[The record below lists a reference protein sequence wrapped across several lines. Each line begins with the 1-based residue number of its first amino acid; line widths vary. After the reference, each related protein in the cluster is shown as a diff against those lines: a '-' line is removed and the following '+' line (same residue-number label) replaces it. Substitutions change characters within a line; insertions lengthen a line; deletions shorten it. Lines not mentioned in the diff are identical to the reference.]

1 MFITKERIMAKDAGS
16 MFLMIILGGVL
27 GGYVGELLGLMVPAG
42 IFHDIFTRG
51 FTLGFD
57 TPITLDLRIIVLT
70 FGIKILL
77 NVLGV
82 VGMILGLYYS
92 K

>member
-1 MFITKERIMAKDAGS
+1 MAKNAGS
-16 MFLMIILGGVL
+16 AFLMIVLGGVL
-27 GGYVGELLGLMVPAG
+27 GGYVGELLGLLVPTG
-42 IFHDIFTRG
+42 ILHTIFTQG

-57 TPITLDLRIIVLT
+57 NPITLDLRIIVLT

-77 NVLGV
+77 NIFGV
-82 VGMILGLYYS
+82 AGMILGLYYS

>member
-1 MFITKERIMAKDAGS
+1 MARNAGS
-16 MFLMIILGGVL
+16 TILMIVLGGIL
-27 GGYVGELLGLMVPAG
+27 GGYVGELLGLLVPTG
-42 IFHDIFTRG
+42 ILHTIFTQS
-51 FTLGFD
+51 LPIGFD
-57 TPITLDLRIIVLT
+57 TPMVLDLRIIILT

-77 NVLGV
+77 NVFSV

>member
-1 MFITKERIMAKDAGS
+1 
-16 MFLMIILGGVL
+16 L
-27 GGYVGELLGLMVPAG
+27 VPTG
-42 IFHDIFTRG
+42 MLHTIFTQG

-57 TPITLDLRIIVLT
+57 NPITLDLRIIVLT

-77 NVLGV
+77 NIFGV
-82 VGMILGLYYS
+82 AGMILGLYYS

>member
-1 MFITKERIMAKDAGS
+1 MAKDTGS
-16 MFLMIILGGVL
+16 TILMIILGGIL
-27 GGYVGELLGLMVPAG
+27 GGYVGELLGLLVPTG
-42 IFHDIFTRG
+42 ILHDIFTRG

-57 TPITLDLRIIVLT
+57 NPIVLDLRIVVLT

-77 NVLGV
+77 NIFGV
-82 VGMILGLYYS
+82 IGMILGLYYS

>member
-1 MFITKERIMAKDAGS
+1 MSKDTGS
-16 MFLMIILGGVL
+16 TILMIILGGIL
-27 GGYVGELLGLMVPAG
+27 GGYVGELLGLLVPTG
-42 IFHDIFTRG
+42 ILHDIFTRG

-57 TPITLDLRIIVLT
+57 NPIVLDLRIVVLT

-77 NVLGV
+77 NIFGV
-82 VGMILGLYYS
+82 IGMILGLYYS

>member
-1 MFITKERIMAKDAGS
+1 MAKTAGS
-16 MFLMIILGGVL
+16 TFLMIILGGIL
-27 GGYVGELLGLMVPAG
+27 GGYVGELLGLMVPTG
-42 IFHDIFTRG
+42 ILHTVFTQG

-57 TPITLDLRIIVLT
+57 NPITLDLRIIVLT

-77 NVLGV
+77 NIFGV
-82 VGMILGLYYS
+82 VGMIVGLYYS

>member
-1 MFITKERIMAKDAGS
+1 MAKSAGS
-16 MFLMIILGGVL
+16 TFLMIILGGIL
-27 GGYVGELLGLMVPAG
+27 GGYVGELLGLMVPTG
-42 IFHDIFTRG
+42 IFNTIFTQG
-51 FTLGFD
+51 FTIGFD

-77 NVLGV
+77 NVFGV
-82 VGMILGLYYS
+82 VGMIIGLYYS